1 MPSLIDDAG
10 WLLNARRIESPN
22 FDERPNEVDRRG
34 VTLLVIHYISLPP
47 ERFVG
52 DAIERLFTNR
62 LESDDP
68 DPELAAIADLKVS
81 SHFVIRRHGLLQ
93 QFVSCD
99 KRAWHAGLS
108 NFQGRDR
115 CNDFSIGIE
124 LEGSSKRPFTESQ
137 YQRLIELV
145 GQLRFSYGL
154 IAVAG
159 HSDIAPNRKQDPG
172 PLFDWHRMLKTCGL
186 PRPQVG

>member
-1 MPSLIDDAG
+1 MIDDAG

-22 FDERPNEVDRRG
+22 FDERPNEVGRQG

-62 LESDDP
+62 LGSDDP

-124 LEGSSKRPFTESQ
+124 LEGSAKRPFTESQ